1 MHILQSSPTINRDVP
16 PSPGSEIAVST
27 GGNNSS
33 PHSDSTVAVLRKASD
48 APNDAPN
55 SSRCEDDDDWP
66 GGSWPAH
73 SINSDSHTSSNTPNS
88 AAGKSDSSYC
98 TGGKSMNS
106 YSSQGTGGN
115 NSSRISDSSEDSA
128 QSRSPG
134 SRRVL
139 FTPNGSKGNP
149 RNLENWSPNLSQRE
163 LENWSTQFLELQI
176 YSYCTGGNHSS
187 PNSDST
193 VAVLRE
199 GSDASPPMGTPR
211 RPVMEFLVVPPMPSP
226 GGPVV
231 MEIRAEPL
239 LATPPPLRRQVM
251 EIREE
256 PLLLPSLLLLFC
268 LLLLFVEANDWHV
281 NPRHVNPR
289 QQSPWLSPQGG
300 HKVGRYPDAPGGKE
314 RGIIKECGP
323 NAGFSHDPIGTSLE
337 EFCLYYVVINQTKE
351 Q

>member
-1 MHILQSSPTINRDVP
+1 
-16 PSPGSEIAVST
+16 
-27 GGNNSS
+27 
-33 PHSDSTVAVLRKASD
+33 
-48 APNDAPN
+48 
-55 SSRCEDDDDWP
+55 
-66 GGSWPAH
+66 
-73 SINSDSHTSSNTPNS
+73 
-88 AAGKSDSSYC
+88 
-98 TGGKSMNS
+98 
-106 YSSQGTGGN
+106 
-115 NSSRISDSSEDSA
+115 
-128 QSRSPG
+128 
-134 SRRVL
+134 
-139 FTPNGSKGNP
+139 
-149 RNLENWSPNLSQRE
+149 
-163 LENWSTQFLELQI
+163 
-176 YSYCTGGNHSS
+176 
-187 PNSDST
+187 
-193 VAVLRE
+193 
-199 GSDASPPMGTPR
+199 
-211 RPVMEFLVVPPMPSP
+211 MEPLVVPPMPSP

-231 MEIRAEPL
+231 MEFRAEQL

-323 NAGFSHDPIGTSLE
+323 SDGFFHDPIGTSLE